1 MLCGECANA
10 DTARNNK
17 EKKESLKVRIKE
29 SQQTKHIKHVRTKS
43 VVTERSQNNKLL
55 LNHPTRT
62 DAYGHPII
70 KGNKLHK
77 ISFIDNVKKESKV
90 AEVLNISSNKKENQ
104 NTTTKYLIRTYSSEN
119 LKKKKE
125 DTIKN
130 NKDDVGCKACLVF

>member
-1 MLCGECANA
+1 MFCGECSNA

-17 EKKESLKVRIKE
+17 EKKESLKVRIKQN
-29 SQQTKHIKHVRTKS
+29 QQKKHIKHVRTKS

-55 LNHPTRT
+55 LNRPTRT

-70 KGNKLHK
+70 KGNKLYK
-77 ISFIDNVKKESKV
+77 ISFIDNVKKESNV
-90 AEVLNISSNKKENQ
+90 AEILNISSNKKENQ

-119 LKKKKE
+119 LKKRKE

-130 NKDDVGCKACLVF
+130 NKDDVDCKACLIF

>member
-62 DAYGHPII
+62 DAEGNTI
-70 KGNKLHK
+70 KNGNKLHK
-77 ISFIDNVKKESKV
+77 ISFINNVKKESKV
-90 AEVLNISSNKKENQ
+90 ADFLNIK
-104 NTTTKYLIRTYSSEN
+104 
-119 LKKKKE
+119 
-125 DTIKN
+125 
-130 NKDDVGCKACLVF
+130 